1 MFDPPPFPIII
12 GPLYEDETIPL
23 LENRWAKLVKDF
35 KSKSG
40 WFDISKIPDIYDCIK
55 YDMLHNRS
63 LHFKSAP
70 DVTSCAMPL
79 ADIVIPQVQKRKT
92 KLTVVK

>member
-1 MFDPPPFPIII
+1 M
-12 GPLYEDETIPL
+12 
-23 LENRWAKLVKDF
+23 ENRWAKLVKDF

-40 WFDISKIPDIYDCIK
+40 WFDISKVPDIYDCIK

-63 LHFKSAP
+63 LHLKSAP

-79 ADIVIPQVQKRKT
+79 ADIVIPQVRKGET
-92 KLTVVK
+92 KNWWMDTVTV